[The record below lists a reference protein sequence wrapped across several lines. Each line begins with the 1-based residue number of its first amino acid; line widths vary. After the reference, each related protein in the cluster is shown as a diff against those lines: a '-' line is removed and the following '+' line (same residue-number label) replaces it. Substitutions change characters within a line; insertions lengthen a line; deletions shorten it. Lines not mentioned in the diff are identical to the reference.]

1 MTKSQLDK
9 TILFHLILQDKE
21 CLSDELGDSD
31 MIIKFR
37 GHEYNVDSKFIKD
50 INWMAKVLKQRFKTE
65 SY

>member
-21 CLSDELGDSD
+21 LLSEELGDSD
-31 MIIKFR
+31 MIIKFH
-37 GHEYNVDSKFIKD
+37 GHEYNIDSQFIKD
-50 INWMAKVLKQRFKTE
+50 INWMANVLKQRFKTE